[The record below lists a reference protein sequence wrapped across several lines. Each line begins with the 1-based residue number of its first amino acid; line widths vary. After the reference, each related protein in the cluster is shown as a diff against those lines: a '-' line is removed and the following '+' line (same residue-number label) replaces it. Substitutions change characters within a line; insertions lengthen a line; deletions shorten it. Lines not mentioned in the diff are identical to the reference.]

1 MTTVKKPSKDGKK
14 KPATKQPGTLPA
26 RVLLFVKE
34 YLIDLNGA
42 QAAIRAG
49 YSEKS
54 AKEQA
59 ARLLTNANVKALI
72 EAGMAERSKRT
83 EITADYVLTTIVETI
98 ERCKQ
103 AEPVYQKRDGEMVHT
118 GEYEFDSGAVLKG
131 CELLG
136 KHLKLFTDKVEHA
149 GTNGGP
155 IQTISAITNDPIEA
169 AKVYQKL
176 MSGK

>member
-14 KPATKQPGTLPA
+14 KLTPKQA
-26 RVLLFVKE
+26 VFVKE
-34 YLIDLNGA
+34 YLIDLNA
-42 QAAIRAG
+42 TQAAIRAG
-49 YSEKS
+49 YSEKT
-54 AKEQA
+54 AKEIA
-59 ARLLTNANVKALI
+59 AENLTKPNISEAI
-72 EAGMAERSKRT
+72 QAGMAERSKRT

-103 AEPVYQKRDGEMVHT
+103 EIEPVYAGRGEDREFT
-118 GEYEFDSGAVLKG
+118 GEFTFDSGAVLKG

-149 GTNGGP
+149 GANGGP
-155 IQTISAITNDPIEA
+155 IQSVTALTNDPIEA

-176 MSGK
+176 MGGK